1 MIPLQ
6 SVTSRNLCQPDC
18 PSGAVLEAP
27 AFVAGLDDVA
37 VVSVET
43 ADGVEQQLSAD
54 LGEGQIAELIE
65 DDEVETGEEVGEPP
79 LAAGAP
85 FGLEA
90 VDQVNGVEEASAR
103 PGSDTAPRNGDRQ
116 MRFSGTGAA
125 DQHHVALLHDEVAAG
140 EMIGV
145 P

>member
-37 VVSVET
+37 VVSEAVEQRSGHFGIVENARPFAECEICRDDHRRALVET
-43 ADGVEQQLSAD
+43 ADRVEQQLSAD
-54 LGEGQIAELIE
+54 LGERQIAELIE

-85 FGLEA
+85 FGL
-90 VDQVNGVEEASAR
+90 G
-103 PGSDTAPRNGDRQ
+103 
-116 MRFSGTGAA
+116 
-125 DQHHVALLHDEVAAG
+125 
-140 EMIGV
+140 
-145 P
+145 